1 VDRRDFLARAELLAA
16 CGMTVLITDYF
27 DYYRLA
33 AYLGERTSERI
44 GIVMGVPSLIDLF
57 DEKNH
62 AQLLGGILES
72 FGRLF
77 KNDLKLYVYPVQPS
91 PDDELKT
98 VNDIKVRPELQP
110 LYDYLAGRGSFVHL
124 DNYRPEFLPIFSR
137 DVLRRIAAN
146 DDSWESM
153 VPAEVAELIKRRA
166 FFGYVK
172 MDTE

>member
-1 VDRRDFLARAELLAA
+1 
-16 CGMTVLITDYF
+16 
-27 DYYRLA
+27 
-33 AYLGERTSERI
+33 
-44 GIVMGVPSLIDLF
+44 MGVPSLIDLF

-62 AQLLGGILES
+62 ARLPGGILES

-77 KNDLKLYVYPVQPS
+77 KNELKLYVYPLQAA

-98 VNDIKVRPELQP
+98 VNDIKVRTELQP

-124 DNYRPEFLPIFSR
+124 DNYRAEWLPIFSR

-153 VPAEVAELIKRRA
+153 VPAEVAELIKRRS
-166 FFGYVK
+166 FFGYAK
-172 MDTE
+172 PGRY